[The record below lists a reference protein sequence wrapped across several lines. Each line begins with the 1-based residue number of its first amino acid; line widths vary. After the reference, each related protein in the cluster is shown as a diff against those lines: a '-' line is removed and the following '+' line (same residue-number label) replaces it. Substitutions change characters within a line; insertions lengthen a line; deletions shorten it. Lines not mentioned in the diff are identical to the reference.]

1 MIYVPQDYQVS
12 IPTIDQFLEEV
23 EDENYVPDWEVLLKI
38 DYAYSHQEEH
48 YDGGLSFINR
58 IYEKLRYRHPQW
70 SAIAFRHRIIQA
82 DDPQY
87 EYVSVISEMLADEAD
102 RIIYGI

>member
-1 MIYVPQDYQVS
+1 MTYVSEYYHVS
-12 IPTIDQFLEEV
+12 IPAINQFLEEV
-23 EDENYVPDWEVLLKI
+23 DDDNYVPGWEVLLKI
-38 DYAYSHQEEH
+38 DYAYHHDNDH

-82 DDPQY
+82 DDPEY
-87 EYVSVISEMLADEAD
+87 EYLSVISEMLADEQD